1 MTAAITV
8 LGLPKFVVRLMPLRA
23 KRLKLVGRLSFSRLA
38 VVPMMSRP
46 TS

>member
-1 MTAAITV
+1 MAAAIAV
-8 LGLPKFVVRLMPLRA
+8 LGLPKFVVPLMPLRA
-23 KRLKLVGRLSFSRLA
+23 KRLKLVKRLLFSRLP